1 MAMGDSRATVFTPVH
16 YLLAFNTLVLAL
28 SFVPWFAG
36 TPQALGV
43 ADRLF
48 GHIRFGGFRFDI
60 VWLVFSFFA
69 TFVWVIYN
77 LSTFRQ
83 RSHKFNALL
92 GALWCIGFVGL
103 VRHILISGLLDMG

>member
-1 MAMGDSRATVFTPVH
+1 MTTDDSRATVFTPFH

-28 SFVPWFAG
+28 SFPWFAG
-36 TPQALGV
+36 TPQAPGV
-43 ADRLF
+43 ADQLF
-48 GHIRFGGFRFDI
+48 GHIRFAGFRLEI
-60 VWLVFSFFA
+60 VWLVSSFFA

-83 RSHKFNALL
+83 PSHKRNALL

-103 VRHILISGLLDMG
+103 VRHILMSGLLDMG